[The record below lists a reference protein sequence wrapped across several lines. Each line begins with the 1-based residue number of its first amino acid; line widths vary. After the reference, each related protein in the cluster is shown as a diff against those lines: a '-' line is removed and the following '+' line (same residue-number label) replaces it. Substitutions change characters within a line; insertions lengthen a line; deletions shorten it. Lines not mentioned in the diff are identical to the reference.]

1 MSNWELAGKL
11 WDNSCKVVNIIKLN
25 ALSLIKPTLKMKPSL
40 DFYNNVM
47 KKSAHFYPLLIQE
60 SFAPTQAQQAY
71 SAINKMDKI
80 RL

>member
-1 MSNWELAGKL
+1 MSNWEIAGKL

-25 ALSLIKPTLKMKPSL
+25 ALSLIKPALKMKPSL

-60 SFAPTQAQQAY
+60 SFAPTYAQQVY
-71 SAINKMDKI
+71 NAINKMDKI
-80 RL
+80 TL